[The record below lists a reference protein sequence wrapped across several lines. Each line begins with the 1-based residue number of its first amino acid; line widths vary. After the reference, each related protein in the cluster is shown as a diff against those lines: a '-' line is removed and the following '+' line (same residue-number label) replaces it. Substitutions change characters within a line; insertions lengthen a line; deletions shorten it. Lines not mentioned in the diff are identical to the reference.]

1 MNHCTI
7 YVSIQ
12 QCEQVVA
19 AIVEAFQDQLVE
31 VSTDERTV
39 TVTDKKWFSKS
50 KITFN
55 LMCEDDDPEAF
66 LDMKKGMFGYFAQIE
81 TTHEQVQKKLL
92 HQITALNV
100 AVGIVASKEI
110 DEKMFASIMAI
121 AEEVYGII
129 FLPTGDMLDKQGRL
143 ILNTSGES
151 EVDDFLVTVSAE
163 LIDGHIQPSPSGE
176 ARKERSIKL
185 LQERG
190 IPYIPHLP
198 VIVGDEDVVIRSK
211 EEIVQRAIALC
222 LIAVYAGG
230 IAENGQIKEER
241 EFIEGIIQQFG
252 AADFFTE
259 KEKDLLNDPQPD
271 QTDTIQMV
279 WMYECY
285 WVLLWALGYVEEL
298 AFPDEI
304 CNVST
309 AIDALRS
316 AGDYDTFYQ
325 NAVVRSKQEILD
337 QADLIYRYDW
347 ACVDAR
353 INNRTVAGGLNDGV
367 VVERHR
373 ALNWLVCYMED
384 DWDDVST
391 DT

>member
-1 MNHCTI
+1 MNQCTI

-12 QCEQVVA
+12 QCEKVVA
-19 AIVEAFQDQLVE
+19 AIVEAFRDQLVE
-31 VSTDERTV
+31 VSADERAV

-55 LMCEDDDPEAF
+55 LMREDDDQEEF
-66 LDMKKGMFGYFAQIE
+66 LQMKKGMYGYFAQIE
-81 TTHEQVQKKLL
+81 TTHEKVQQKLL
-92 HQITALNV
+92 YQITALNV

-110 DEKMFASIMAI
+110 DQKTFASIMAI
-121 AEEVYGII
+121 AEEVHGIV

-143 ILNTSGES
+143 ILNTAGES
-151 EVDDFLVTVSAE
+151 EVDDFLVTVSVD
-163 LIDGHIQPSPSGE
+163 LIDGHVQPSQSGE

-185 LQERG
+185 LQEQG

-198 VIVGDEDVVIRSK
+198 VIVGDEDAVIRSK
-211 EEIVQRAIALC
+211 DEIVQRAIALC

-230 IAENGQIKEER
+230 IAENGQLKEER
-241 EFIEGIIQQFG
+241 EFIEGIIEQFG
-252 AADFFTE
+252 AAEFFTE
-259 KEKDLLNDPQPD
+259 KERDFLNDPQPD
-271 QTDTIQMV
+271 RTDMIQMV

-285 WVLLWALGYVEEL
+285 WVLLWALGYVDEL
-298 AFPDEI
+298 HFPDEI
-304 CNVST
+304 CDVNT

-316 AGDYDTFYQ
+316 AGDYDTFYS

-353 INNRTVAGGLNDGV
+353 INNRVVAGGLNDEV

-373 ALNWLVCYMED
+373 ALNWLVRYMED
-384 DWDDVST
+384 DWDHVSM